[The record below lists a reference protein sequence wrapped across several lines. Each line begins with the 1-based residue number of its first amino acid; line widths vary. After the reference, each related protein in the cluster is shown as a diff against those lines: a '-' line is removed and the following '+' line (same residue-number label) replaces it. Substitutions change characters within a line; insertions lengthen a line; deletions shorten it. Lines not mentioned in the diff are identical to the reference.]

1 MDLTIIM
8 KLKEAFDAANIDKD
22 NSLDLQEFEAAFGEM
37 IAQGAS
43 KKEVKRLFMKIDA
56 DANGSVDWKEFM
68 NYILLEN
75 ETLSSMKVKKFSYE
89 KTQEADPKANKEWFC
104 HKKMISDIIVLPAH
118 ASYGKASKS
127 LQKR

>member
-1 MDLTIIM
+1 
-8 KLKEAFDAANIDKD
+8 
-22 NSLDLQEFEAAFGEM
+22 
-37 IAQGAS
+37 
-43 KKEVKRLFMKIDA
+43 MKIDA

-89 KTQEADPKANKEWFC
+89 KTQVDDPKANKEWFC
-104 HKKMISDIIVLPAH
+104 HKKMISDIMVLPAH

-127 LQKR
+127 L